1 MPKKMRDYC
10 GHAVSEEDYVK
21 FRVRDFKNY
30 IPSKFHWDC
39 DEKFFEET
47 GKIKVS
53 GFYAGDSRMKKL
65 TMTFEDVDSA
75 FWFFQ
80 HTEYHHFWGQLR
92 NLPVVS

>member
-21 FRVRDFKNY
+21 FRVRDFKSY
-30 IPSKFHWDC
+30 IRKFLWDF
-39 DEKFFEET
+39 DEKSFKKT

-53 GFYAGDSRMKKL
+53 GFYANRHDMKKL
-65 TMTFEDVDSA
+65 TMTFEDIDSA

-80 HTEYHHFWGQLR
+80 NTQYYHFWGELYE
-92 NLPVVS
+92 LPVAS

>member
-1 MPKKMRDYC
+1 MPKMRDYC

-30 IPSKFHWDC
+30 IPSKFLWHF
-39 DEKFFEET
+39 DEKFYEET

-53 GFYAGDSRMKKL
+53 GFYASDDDMKKL
-65 TMTFEDVDSA
+65 TMTFEDIDSA

-80 HTEYHHFWGQLR
+80 RTEHYHFLGELH
-92 NLPVVS
+92 NLPVAS